1 MGIFFILWEKV
12 VTYYLTPSL
21 YSQYVILKLMNNIE
35 NYELENHKNNKMFFS
50 YMLYQ
55 IKSIYLPISEHQSN
69 CKKR

>member
-35 NYELENHKNNKMFFS
+35 NYEL
-50 YMLYQ
+50 
-55 IKSIYLPISEHQSN
+55 
-69 CKKR
+69 